1 MIATLLGEVVGSGN
15 RQGNHAGDIDTGWRI
30 RKSGISK
37 GARKQ
42 GLKNMNRMGERK
54 TGAGYACYRTCSV
67 KPSKE
72 RRVATQENRTK
83 EEEER
88 EAKMIG

>member
-1 MIATLLGEVVGSGN
+1 MIATLLGEVVGTDKEIM
-15 RQGNHAGDIDTGWRI
+15 QGTYIDTGWRI